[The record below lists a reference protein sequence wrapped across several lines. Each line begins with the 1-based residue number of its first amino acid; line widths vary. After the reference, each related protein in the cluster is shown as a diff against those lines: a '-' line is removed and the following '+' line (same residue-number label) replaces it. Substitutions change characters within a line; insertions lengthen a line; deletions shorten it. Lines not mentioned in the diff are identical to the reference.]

1 MSAGHG
7 HQRDR
12 DLKHQEATPAS
23 RPAPEPD
30 LPADML
36 SEIVAHTASQLAT
49 PEQIDPALREALR
62 DVARRFAGQPMTV
75 EPAGT
80 ALLEAV
86 LRLQLPE
93 LASRPPLLA
102 KTARTVA
109 ESVLADPAARLRVE
123 HLWATLAEQT
133 A

>member
-1 MSAGHG
+1 MSPSHG

-12 DLKHQEATPAS
+12 NLKHQDAAPAS
-23 RPAPEPD
+23 HAEAESN
-30 LPADML
+30 LPSDML
-36 SEIVAHTASQLAT
+36 SEIVAQTASQLAK
-49 PEQIDPALREALR
+49 PEKIEPELRQALV
-62 DVARRFAGQPMTV
+62 DVAQRFTGQPMTV
-75 EPAGT
+75 EPTGT

-86 LRLQLPE
+86 LRWQHPE

-102 KTARTVA
+102 IAARTVA
-109 ESVLADPAARLRVE
+109 ESLLADPAARLRVE